1 MAVMSGVMVV
11 TAFNRPGFLS
21 QADGMTDGK
30 KEQGKESRKYLLL
43 LSFNAVT
50 QRKSVHFYE
59 VL

>member
-50 QRKSVHFYE
+50 QRNRYS
-59 VL
+59 

>member
-1 MAVMSGVMVV
+1 MSGVMVV

-21 QADGMTDGK
+21 QVDGMTDGK
-30 KEQGKESRKYLLL
+30 GEQEKQSRKYLLL

-50 QRKSVHFYE
+50 QRKSVHFHE